1 MAPPTAPSERT
12 VEPMVVEAHAVV
24 IGGTP
29 SERVQSFNSSDE
41 PDIDVYDIGDDD
53 HFDFDN
59 LVPLQAPPK
68 SAPSLS
74 RLLEEMV
81 SSVND
86 YSLISERLTQSE
98 WKVVFENLQPSDYGS
113 IVAHVNNDVDQPRV
127 AALVAESI
135 ARFTCSHC
143 VQALCNTADWNRTTV
158 VIKLVPLCVD
168 LQSQKDTILAELSPW
183 EMTVTAQDFER
194 AVSS

>member
-1 MAPPTAPSERT
+1 
-12 VEPMVVEAHAVV
+12 MVVEAHAVV

-29 SERVQSFNSSDE
+29 SERVQSFNSSDDE

-53 HFDFDN
+53 QFDFGN

-74 RLLEEMV
+74 RLLEDMV

-98 WKVVFENLQPSDYGS
+98 WKVVFKNLQPADYGS

-127 AALVAESI
+127 AALLAECI

-143 VQALCNTADWNRTTV
+143 IQALCNTADWNRTTV
-158 VIKLVPLCVD
+158 VIKLIPLCVD

-183 EMTVTAQDFER
+183 EMTVTAEDFER
-194 AVSS
+194 AVVSS